1 MVCRGSTLL
10 FRATGHGRHATGRWS
25 IARKPTGQQPGLL
38 VPAAPGSGLATQVRA
53 YGRSS
58 ATVQP
63 PRFAAQ
69 SPARNEA
76 LPPPLKAPVASP
88 ADAVPRASCQMRDQA
103 PRDRRAGWAE
113 TPPGLAGPRQLPL
126 PSHAHRPTVHLRII
140 SDGCGPHA
148 TRLPVLCPN
157 ARCNS
162 CTDCRRDPLACS
174 LARWLHR
181 SPVSLLRNTG
191 LGDANARIAS
201 TARVFRDRGRTLR
214 PDAPT
219 ARI

>member
-25 IARKPTGQQPGLL
+25 IARKPTGLQPGLL

-53 YGRSS
+53 YGRSP

-76 LPPPLKAPVASP
+76 VPPPLKAHVALP
-88 ADAVPRASCQMRDQA
+88 ADAVPRANCQMRDQA

-113 TPPGLAGPRQLPL
+113 TPPGLAGPRQLPP
-126 PSHAHRPTVHLRII
+126 PSHAHRARDHLLIK
-140 SDGCGPHA
+140 SDCCGPHA
-148 TRLPVLCPN
+148 TRLG
-157 ARCNS
+157 
-162 CTDCRRDPLACS
+162 CRVPTRA
-174 LARWLHR
+174 AIH
-181 SPVSLLRNTG
+181 
-191 LGDANARIAS
+191 
-201 TARVFRDRGRTLR
+201 
-214 PDAPT
+214 APT
-219 ARI
+219 AAGILSLAPWRAGSTEARSACSAIPAWAMPVRG